1 MNAGDFRR
9 HLRKAGCELD
19 REGGNHSIYRQKA
32 SGAKSAVPRHG
43 EIGPGM
49 VRKICGELGIERPK
63 GR

>member
-1 MNAGDFRR
+1 MNSGDFHR
-9 HLRKAGCELD
+9 HLRKLRCELD
-19 REGGNHSIYRQKA
+19 REGGNHTIYINP
-32 SGAKSAVPRHG
+32 STGAKSAVPRHG